1 MSERLHDEATAARI
15 AEAAGEVRAPATL
28 RASVAEL
35 RLRSR
40 PARRGQLR
48 AAAAVACVAALTA
61 VAALLVLPNDEA
73 SPSIAD
79 VAAVSLR
86 GPHDPAPSSTAG
98 GALPLAVDGVHFPG
112 AGPAGWRPAGVRSD
126 EIAGRHARTVTYR
139 RGKDVIGYTIV
150 AGPALHAP
158 EANLAAYEGVSAAV
172 FRRGDALVLTWRR
185 GGRTCV
191 LVSRDVGARRMLE
204 LAARS

>member
-1 MSERLHDEATAARI
+1 VSERLHEEATAARI
-15 AEAAGEVRAPATL
+15 ADAADEVRAPATL

-35 RLRSR
+35 RLRSA
-40 PARRGQLR
+40 PARRGRLR
-48 AAAAVACVAALTA
+48 VAAGVACVAVLVA
-61 VAALLVLPNDEA
+61 VAAVLTLPNGES
-73 SPSIAD
+73 SPSISD
-79 VAAVSLR
+79 VAAVSLL
-86 GPHDPAPSSTAG
+86 GPHDPAPSSAADE
-98 GALPLAVDGVHFPG
+98 ALPLAVDGVHFPG

-126 EIAGRHARTVTYR
+126 EVAGRSARTVTYR

-150 AGPALHAP
+150 AGPALRAP
-158 EANLAAYEGVSAAV
+158 QPNLAAYEGVSAAV